1 MENRSL
7 IHYIK
12 PTYERIFIQVDAD
25 QDNKEDEAVFS
36 LIAFNEKQ
44 LDKDPYTEI
53 SFQGHSLDG
62 NVKID
67 TENQE
72 ISFDPI
78 RINSTY
84 D

>member
-36 LIAFNEKQ
+36 LIAFNEK
-44 LDKDPYTEI
+44 
-53 SFQGHSLDG
+53 
-62 NVKID
+62 
-67 TENQE
+67 
-72 ISFDPI
+72 
-78 RINSTY
+78 
-84 D
+84 